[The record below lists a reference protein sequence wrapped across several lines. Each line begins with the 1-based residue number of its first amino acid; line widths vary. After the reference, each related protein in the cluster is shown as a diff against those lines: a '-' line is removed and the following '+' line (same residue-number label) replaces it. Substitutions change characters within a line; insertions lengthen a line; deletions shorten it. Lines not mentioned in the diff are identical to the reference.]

1 MCALA
6 HNVAQAVPRHWAGRS
21 TSASNILNYF
31 HLLKKQMRLSI
42 KVITVTRVGQEWPLL
57 GNTSLILKTGKNVRK
72 AQRRQSGQRE
82 LKQTHGDERVL
93 KRQRT
98 FASTGYTERKGEAA
112 GKKPAWVVKSHQ

>member
-1 MCALA
+1 
-6 HNVAQAVPRHWAGRS
+6 
-21 TSASNILNYF
+21 
-31 HLLKKQMRLSI
+31 MRLSI
-42 KVITVTRVGQEWPLL
+42 KVITVTRVGQEWPPL

-112 GKKPAWVVKSHQ
+112 GKKSHQ